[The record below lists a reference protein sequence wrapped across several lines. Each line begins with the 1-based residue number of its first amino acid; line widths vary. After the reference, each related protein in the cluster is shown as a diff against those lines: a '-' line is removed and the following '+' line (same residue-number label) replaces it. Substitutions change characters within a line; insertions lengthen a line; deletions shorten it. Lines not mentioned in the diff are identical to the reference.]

1 MGLVN
6 IRRNEVGVRR
16 HCGRQPRRG
25 GIEDHPGSTGHGR
38 LVRDVQ
44 RHQRAARTVVNP

>member
-6 IRRNEVGVRR
+6 VRRDQVGVRR

-25 GIEDHPGSTGHGR
+25 GIEDHPGSTGMAGSYETCSSISGQPGR
-38 LVRDVQ
+38 
-44 RHQRAARTVVNP
+44 